1 MTNSLSLM
9 STPKYRIYPSILD
22 KFQKFLDSDLVAEEF
37 WNKKDD
43 EYILSPEEMS
53 KQLEQELIDSINRLP
68 KEPSEAAD
76 KGTAFN
82 EVIDCII
89 EHHPCKRE
97 DMEIRTDVQL
107 EKADTCKQEPN
118 SGEIQYN
125 VTAYPFIG
133 VKFNGWDFHYQES
146 LCREVAQYF
155 KDCIPQHTCSAILP
169 TIYGDVELYGHVD
182 YINTN
187 KIHDLKTTKN
197 YTFGNYEKY
206 WQRHLYPYCLIE
218 SGEMEEVT
226 EFEFTVVKWR
236 ELKNKPISGD
246 IYKEVYTY
254 SHEHS
259 RKALTGICEAFIEW
273 LNSNKALITDKKIF
287 GGENDEAVSD

>member
-1 MTNSLSLM
+1 M
-9 STPKYRIYPSILD
+9 STPKYRIYPSVLD

-37 WNKKDD
+37 WNKDSEGDYK
-43 EYILSPEEMS
+43 LSPEEMAV
-53 KQLEQELIDSINRLP
+53 QLEQELLDCINRVP
-68 KEPSEAAD
+68 HDPSEAAD

-89 EHHPCKRE
+89 ENHPCERE
-97 DMEIRTDVQL
+97 DMEIRADVQM
-107 EKADTCKQEPN
+107 EEGYPCEQEPN
-118 SGEIQYN
+118 SGEVQYN
-125 VTAYPFIG
+125 ITAYPFIG
-133 VKFNGWDFHYQES
+133 VQFNGWDFHFS
-146 LCREVAQYF
+146 AALCKDVAQYF
-155 KDCIPQHTCSAILP
+155 KGCIPQDTCSAILP

-182 YINTN
+182 YINMS
-187 KIHDLKTTKN
+187 KINDLKTTKN

-246 IYKEVYTY
+246 IFKEVYTY
-254 SHEHS
+254 SHEAS
-259 RKALTGICEAFIEW
+259 TKALRGICEAFIEW
-273 LNSNKALITDKKIF
+273 LEANRHRITDKKIF
-287 GGENDEAVSD
+287 GGENE

>member
-1 MTNSLSLM
+1 M
-9 STPKYRIYPSILD
+9 STPKYRIYPSVLD
-22 KFQKFLDSDLVAEEF
+22 KFQKFFDSDLVAEEF
-37 WNKKDD
+37 WNKDSEGDYK
-43 EYILSPEEMS
+43 LSPEEMS
-53 KQLEQELIDSINRLP
+53 VQLEQELLDCINRVP
-68 KEPSEAAD
+68 HEPSEAAD

-89 EHHPCKRE
+89 EHHPCERE
-97 DMEIRTDVQL
+97 DMEIKTGMMTDDVISTNYGGVQF
-107 EKADTCKQEPN
+107 KVV
-118 SGEIQYN
+118 G
-125 VTAYPFIG
+125 YPSID
-133 VKFNGWDFHYQES
+133 VKFNGFEFRFDAH
-146 LCREVAQYF
+146 LCKDVAQYF
-155 KDCIPQHTCSAILP
+155 IGCIPQYTCSAILP
-169 TIYGDVELYGHVD
+169 TIYGNVELYGHVD

-246 IYKEVYTY
+246 IFKEVYTC
-254 SHEHS
+254 SHEAS
-259 RKALTGICEAFIEW
+259 TKALRGICEAFIEW
-273 LNSNKALITDKKIF
+273 LEANRHRITDKKIF
-287 GGENDEAVSD
+287 GGERE

>member
-1 MTNSLSLM
+1 M
-9 STPKYRIYPSILD
+9 STPKYRIYPSVLD

-37 WNKKDD
+37 WNKDSEGDYK
-43 EYILSPEEMS
+43 LSPEEMS
-53 KQLEQELIDSINRLP
+53 VQLEQELLDCINRVP
-68 KEPSEAAD
+68 HEPSEAAD

-89 EHHPCKRE
+89 EHHPCERE
-97 DMEIRTDVQL
+97 DMEVKSGAMMEDGGFS
-107 EKADTCKQEPN
+107 KQEPN
-118 SGEIQYN
+118 SGEVHFN
-125 VTAYPFIG
+125 FTAYPCID
-133 VKFNGWDFHYQES
+133 VKFYGFDFRFDAH
-146 LCREVAQYF
+146 LCKDVAQYF
-155 KDCIPQHTCSAILP
+155 KGCIPQYTCSAILP

-206 WQRHLYPYCLIE
+206 WQRHLYPYCLME

-246 IYKEVYTY
+246 IFKEVYTY
-254 SHEHS
+254 SHEAS
-259 RKALTGICEAFIEW
+259 TKALRCICEAFIEW
-273 LNSNKALITDKKIF
+273 LEANRHRITDKKIF
-287 GGENDEAVSD
+287 GGERE

>member
-1 MTNSLSLM
+1 M
-9 STPKYRIYPSILD
+9 STPKYRIYPSVLD

-37 WNKKDD
+37 WNKDSEGDYK
-43 EYILSPEEMS
+43 LSQEEMS
-53 KQLEQELIDSINRLP
+53 VQLEQELLDCINRVP
-68 KEPSEAAD
+68 HEPSEAAD

-89 EHHPCKRE
+89 EHHPCERE
-97 DMEIRTDVQL
+97 DMEIRVDVQM
-107 EKADTCKQEPN
+107 EEDHPCKDLN
-118 SGEIQYN
+118 SGEIKYK

-133 VKFNGWDFHYQES
+133 VKFNNWDFQYQES

-155 KDCIPQHTCSAILP
+155 KGCIPQYTCSAILP

-246 IYKEVYTY
+246 IFKEVYTY
-254 SHEHS
+254 SHETS
-259 RKALTGICEAFIEW
+259 TKALRGVCEAFIEW
-273 LNSNKALITDKKIF
+273 LEANRHRITDKKIF
-287 GGENDEAVSD
+287 GGERE

>member
-1 MTNSLSLM
+1 M
-9 STPKYRIYPSILD
+9 STPKYRIYPSVLD

-37 WNKKDD
+37 WNKDSEGDYK
-43 EYILSPEEMS
+43 LSPEEMS
-53 KQLEQELIDSINRLP
+53 VQLEQELLDCINRVP
-68 KEPSEAAD
+68 HEPSEAAD

-89 EHHPCKRE
+89 EHHPCERE
-97 DMEIRTDVQL
+97 DMEIKSGAMMEDGGFH
-107 EKADTCKQEPN
+107 KQEPN
-118 SGEIQYN
+118 SGEVQFSF
-125 VTAYPFIG
+125 TAYPCID
-133 VKFNGWDFHYQES
+133 VKFNGFDFRFDAH
-146 LCREVAQYF
+146 LCKDMAQYF
-155 KDCIPQHTCSAILP
+155 IDCIPQYTCSAILP

-246 IYKEVYTY
+246 IFKEVYTY
-254 SHEHS
+254 SHEAS
-259 RKALTGICEAFIEW
+259 TKALRGICEAFIEW
-273 LNSNKALITDKKIF
+273 LEANRHRITDKKIF
-287 GGENDEAVSD
+287 GGERE

>member
-1 MTNSLSLM
+1 M
-9 STPKYRIYPSILD
+9 STPKYRIYPSVLD

-37 WNKKDD
+37 WNKDSEGDYK
-43 EYILSPEEMS
+43 LSPEEMS
-53 KQLEQELIDSINRLP
+53 VQLEQELLDCINRVP
-68 KEPSEAAD
+68 HEPSEAAD

-97 DMEIRTDVQL
+97 DMEIKSGAMMEDGGFS
-107 EKADTCKQEPN
+107 KQEPN
-118 SGEIQYN
+118 SGE
-125 VTAYPFIG
+125 VHLHFTAYPCID
-133 VKFNGWDFHYQES
+133 VKFNGFDFCFDAHLCNIFAHY
-146 LCREVAQYF
+146 F
-155 KDCIPQHTCSAILP
+155 MGCIPQYTCSAILP

-187 KIHDLKTTKN
+187 KIHDMKTTKN

-246 IYKEVYTY
+246 IFKEVYTY
-254 SHEHS
+254 SHEAS
-259 RKALTGICEAFIEW
+259 TKALRGICEAFIEW
-273 LNSNKALITDKKIF
+273 LEANRHRITDKKIF
-287 GGENDEAVSD
+287 GGERE

>member
-1 MTNSLSLM
+1 M
-9 STPKYRIYPSILD
+9 STPKYRIYPSVLD

-37 WNKKDD
+37 WNKDSEGDYK
-43 EYILSPEEMS
+43 LSPEEMS
-53 KQLEQELIDSINRLP
+53 VQLEQELLDCINRVP
-68 KEPSEAAD
+68 HEPSEAAD

-89 EHHPCKRE
+89 EHHPCERE
-97 DMEIRTDVQL
+97 DMEIKTGMMTDDVISTNYGGVQF
-107 EKADTCKQEPN
+107 KVV
-118 SGEIQYN
+118 G
-125 VTAYPFIG
+125 YPSID
-133 VKFNGWDFHYQES
+133 VKFNGFEFRFDAHLCKDVAHY
-146 LCREVAQYF
+146 F
-155 KDCIPQHTCSAILP
+155 MGCIPQYTCSAILP

-206 WQRHLYPYCLIE
+206 WQRHLYPYCLIK

-246 IYKEVYTY
+246 IFKEVYTY
-254 SHEHS
+254 SREAS
-259 RKALTGICEAFIEW
+259 TKALRAICEAFIEW
-273 LNSNKALITDKKIF
+273 LEANRHRITDKKIF
-287 GGENDEAVSD
+287 GGERE

>member
-1 MTNSLSLM
+1 M
-9 STPKYRIYPSILD
+9 STPKYRIYPSVLD

-37 WNKKDD
+37 WNKDSEGDYK
-43 EYILSPEEMS
+43 LSPEEMS
-53 KQLEQELIDSINRLP
+53 VQLEQELLDCINRVP
-68 KEPSEAAD
+68 HEPSEAAD

-89 EHHPCKRE
+89 EHHPCERE
-97 DMEIRTDVQL
+97 DMEVKSGAMMEDGEFST
-107 EKADTCKQEPN
+107 QEPN
-118 SGEIQYN
+118 SGEVHFN
-125 VTAYPFIG
+125 FTAYPCID
-133 VKFNGWDFHYQES
+133 VKFNGFDFRFDAH
-146 LCREVAQYF
+146 LCKDVAHYF
-155 KDCIPQHTCSAILP
+155 KGCIPQYTCSAILP
-169 TIYGDVELYGHVD
+169 TIYGDVDLYGHVD

-246 IYKEVYTY
+246 IFKEVYTY
-254 SHEHS
+254 SHEAS
-259 RKALTGICEAFIEW
+259 TKALRCICEAFIEW
-273 LNSNKALITDKKIF
+273 LEANRHRITDKKIF
-287 GGENDEAVSD
+287 GGERE

>member
-1 MTNSLSLM
+1 M
-9 STPKYRIYPSILD
+9 STPKYRIYPSVLD

-37 WNKKDD
+37 WNKDSEGDYK
-43 EYILSPEEMS
+43 LSPEEMS
-53 KQLEQELIDSINRLP
+53 VQLEQELLDCINRVP
-68 KEPSEAAD
+68 HEPSEAAD
-76 KGTAFN
+76 KGTVFN
-82 EVIDCII
+82 EIIDCLI
-89 EHHPCKRE
+89 EHRPTERE
-97 DMEIRTDVQL
+97 DMKICYMRPFNKGFQ
-107 EKADTCKQEPN
+107 
-118 SGEIQYN
+118 
-125 VTAYPFIG
+125 PFIMTE
-133 VKFNGWDFHYQES
+133 FNDWGFGFEMQ
-146 LCREVAQYF
+146 LCKDVAQYF
-155 KDCIPQHTCSAILP
+155 KGCIPQYTCSAILP

-246 IYKEVYTY
+246 IFKEAYTY
-254 SHEHS
+254 SHEAS
-259 RKALTGICEAFIEW
+259 TKALRGVCEAFIEW
-273 LNSNKALITDKKIF
+273 LEANRHRITDKKIF
-287 GGENDEAVSD
+287 GGERE

>member
-1 MTNSLSLM
+1 M
-9 STPKYRIYPSILD
+9 STPKYRIYPSVLD

-37 WNKKDD
+37 WNKDSEGDYK
-43 EYILSPEEMS
+43 LSPEEMS
-53 KQLEQELIDSINRLP
+53 VQLEQELLDCINRVP
-68 KEPSEAAD
+68 HEPSEAAD

-89 EHHPCKRE
+89 EHHPCERE
-97 DMEIRTDVQL
+97 DMEIKTGMMTDDVISTNYGGVQF
-107 EKADTCKQEPN
+107 KVV
-118 SGEIQYN
+118 G
-125 VTAYPFIG
+125 YPSID
-133 VKFNGWDFHYQES
+133 VKFNGFEFRFDAH
-146 LCREVAQYF
+146 LCKDVAQYF
-155 KDCIPQHTCSAILP
+155 IGCIPQYTCSAILP
-169 TIYGDVELYGHVD
+169 TIYGNVELYGHVD

-246 IYKEVYTY
+246 IFKEVYTC
-254 SHEHS
+254 SHEAS
-259 RKALTGICEAFIEW
+259 TKALRGICEAFIEW
-273 LNSNKALITDKKIF
+273 LEANRHRITDKKIF
-287 GGENDEAVSD
+287 GGERE

>member
-1 MTNSLSLM
+1 M
-9 STPKYRIYPSILD
+9 STPKYRIYPSVLD
-22 KFQKFLDSDLVAEEF
+22 KFQKFLDSDIVAEEL
-37 WNKKDD
+37 WNKDSEGDYK
-43 EYILSPEEMS
+43 LSPEEMAV
-53 KQLEQELIDSINRLP
+53 QLEQELLDCINRVP
-68 KEPSEAAD
+68 REPSEAAD

-89 EHHPCKRE
+89 EHHPCERE
-97 DMEIRTDVQL
+97 DMEIKYGAMMEDGGIS
-107 EKADTCKQEPN
+107 KQEPN
-118 SGEIQYN
+118 SGEVHFN
-125 VTAYPFIG
+125 FTAYPCID
-133 VKFNGWDFHYQES
+133 VKFNGFDFRFDAHLCKDVAHY
-146 LCREVAQYF
+146 F
-155 KDCIPQHTCSAILP
+155 MGCIPQYTCSAILS
-169 TIYGDVELYGHVD
+169 TIYGDAELYGHVD

-246 IYKEVYTY
+246 IFKEVYTY
-254 SHEHS
+254 SHEAS
-259 RKALTGICEAFIEW
+259 TKALRGICEAFIEW
-273 LNSNKALITDKKIF
+273 LEANRHRITDKKIF
-287 GGENDEAVSD
+287 GGERE

>member
-1 MTNSLSLM
+1 M
-9 STPKYRIYPSILD
+9 STPKYRIYPSVLD

-37 WNKKDD
+37 WNKDSEGDYK
-43 EYILSPEEMS
+43 LSPEEMS
-53 KQLEQELIDSINRLP
+53 VQLEQELLDCINRVP
-68 KEPSEAAD
+68 HEPSEAAD

-89 EHHPCKRE
+89 EHHPCERE
-97 DMEIRTDVQL
+97 DMEIRTDMETEVGGP
-107 EKADTCKQEPN
+107 CKQEPN
-118 SGEIQYN
+118 SGEARYDI
-125 VTAYPFIG
+125 TAYPFIG
-133 VKFNGWDFHYQES
+133 VKYNGWDFHFS
-146 LCREVAQYF
+146 VVLCRDMAHYF
-155 KDCIPQHTCSAILP
+155 IGCIPQYTCSAILP

-236 ELKNKPISGD
+236 ELKNQPISGEMF
-246 IYKEVYTY
+246 KEVYTY
-254 SHEHS
+254 SHDAS
-259 RKALTGICEAFIEW
+259 SKALRAICEAFIEW
-273 LNSNKALITDKKIF
+273 LEANRHRITDKKIF
-287 GGENDEAVSD
+287 AED

>member
-1 MTNSLSLM
+1 M
-9 STPKYRIYPSILD
+9 STPKYRIYPSVLD

-37 WNKKDD
+37 WNKDSEGDYK
-43 EYILSPEEMS
+43 LSPEEMS
-53 KQLEQELIDSINRLP
+53 VQLEQELLDCINRVP
-68 KEPSEAAD
+68 HDPSEAAD

-89 EHHPCKRE
+89 ENHPCERE
-97 DMEIRTDVQL
+97 DMEIRVDVQI
-107 EKADTCKQEPN
+107 EKDDSCKQEPN
-118 SGEIQYN
+118 SGELQYN

-133 VKFNGWDFHYQES
+133 VRFNGWDFHYQKS
-146 LCREVAQYF
+146 LCQNMAQYF
-155 KDCIPQHTCSAILP
+155 KGCIPQYTCSAILP

-218 SGEMEEVT
+218 SGEMQEVT
-226 EFEFTVVKWR
+226 EFEFTVVKWKER
-236 ELKNKPISGD
+236 KNEPISGEM
-246 IYKEVYTY
+246 YKEAYTY
-254 SHEHS
+254 SHEAS
-259 RKALTGICEAFIEW
+259 SKALKAVCESFIEW
-273 LNSNKALITDKKIF
+273 LEANRHRITDKKIF
-287 GGENDEAVSD
+287 AED

>member
-1 MTNSLSLM
+1 M
-9 STPKYRIYPSILD
+9 STPKYRIYPSVLD

-37 WNKKDD
+37 WNKDSEGDYK
-43 EYILSPEEMS
+43 LSPEEMS
-53 KQLEQELIDSINRLP
+53 VQLEQELLDCINRVP
-68 KEPSEAAD
+68 HEPSEAAD

-89 EHHPCKRE
+89 EHHPCERE
-97 DMEIRTDVQL
+97 DMEIFSSNSFRVLDVYGNPNDS
-107 EKADTCKQEPN
+107 ETCDVEHHDECMPN
-118 SGEIQYN
+118 IH
-125 VTAYPFIG
+125 
-133 VKFNGWDFHYQES
+133 VKFNGWDFHYDS
-146 LCREVAQYF
+146 FLCKDVAQYF
-155 KDCIPQHTCSAILP
+155 KGCIPQYTCSAILP

-218 SGEMEEVT
+218 SGDMEEVT
-226 EFEFTVVKWR
+226 EFEFTIVKWR

-246 IYKEVYTY
+246 IFKEVYTY
-254 SHEHS
+254 SHVAS
-259 RKALTGICEAFIEW
+259 TKALRCICEAFIEW
-273 LNSNKALITDKKIF
+273 LEANRHRITDKKIF
-287 GGENDEAVSD
+287 GGERE

>member
-1 MTNSLSLM
+1 M
-9 STPKYRIYPSILD
+9 STPKYRIYPSVLD

-37 WNKKDD
+37 WNKDSEGDYK
-43 EYILSPEEMS
+43 LSPEEMS
-53 KQLEQELIDSINRLP
+53 VQLEQELLDCINRVP
-68 KEPSEAAD
+68 HEPSEAAD

-89 EHHPCKRE
+89 EHHPCERE
-97 DMEIRTDVQL
+97 DMEIKYGAMMEDRGIS
-107 EKADTCKQEPN
+107 KQEPN
-118 SGEIQYN
+118 SGEVHFN
-125 VTAYPFIG
+125 FTAYPCID
-133 VKFNGWDFHYQES
+133 VKFNGFDFSFDANLCKDIAHY
-146 LCREVAQYF
+146 F
-155 KDCIPQHTCSAILP
+155 MGCIPQYTCSAILP

-246 IYKEVYTY
+246 IFKEVYTY
-254 SHEHS
+254 SHEAS
-259 RKALTGICEAFIEW
+259 TKALRGICEAFIEW
-273 LNSNKALITDKKIF
+273 LEANRHRITDKKIF
-287 GGENDEAVSD
+287 GGERE